1 MAATR
6 CSQAWAILIKL
17 VEVGLLSCPQC
28 GGPMK
33 VVAFIE
39 PRALERSN
47 GRGEVIEKILGHC
60 SLWQALAP
68 RAPPDVEDLVLDLDA
83 AWSPIILE
91 GNASTESRTCALK
104 HACAELEISPTGSD
118 TLSKNGLLITWIQTG
133 DRAALPV
140 G

>member
-1 MAATR
+1 M
-6 CSQAWAILIKL
+6 LIKL
-17 VEVGLLSCPQC
+17 VEVGPLSCPQC

-33 VVAFIE
+33 VMAFIE
-39 PRALERSN
+39 PRAPGRSN
-47 GRGEVIEKILGHC
+47 GRGEVIEKILRRC
-60 SLWQALAP
+60 SLWRASAP

-83 AWSPIILE
+83 ACCPLTLE

-104 HACAELEISPTGSD
+104 QASAELEIPPTGSD
-118 TLSKNGLLITWIQTG
+118 TLSKNGLFITRIQTG